1 MTTNDNI
8 TITLSAKHYQELL
21 GITHAMRTLA
31 SFFDETDV
39 DFPATDLTPALHS
52 LGFKM
57 SAICENMSIG
67 EKTD

>member
-1 MTTNDNI
+1 MTTNDNT
-8 TITLSAKHYQELL
+8 TITLSAKHYAELL

-31 SFFDETDV
+31 YFFDETDV

-52 LGFKM
+52 LSFKM
-57 SAICENMSIG
+57 SAICEQLSV